1 MLELLKEF
9 LGIEGTDKDKLLKSI
24 ITDATARLTLLLRGN
39 EPPEEM
45 EYIIKEVAIVRYNR
59 IGSEGLKIHSVEGE
73 SQTYKANDFAPYMA
87 EIDAYLQS
95 LEGSKH
101 GKVRFI

>member
-1 MLELLKEF
+1 MLELLKQF
-9 LGIEGTDKDKLLKSI
+9 LGIEGTDRDALLKAI
-24 ITDATARLTLLLRGN
+24 ITDATARLTLLLGGN

-45 EYIIKEVAIVRYNR
+45 EYIIREVAIVRYNR
-59 IGSEGLKIHSVEGE
+59 IGSEGLSSHSVEGE
-73 SQTYKANDFAPYMA
+73 SQTYNDNDFAPYMA
-87 EIDAYLQS
+87 EIDAYLKS